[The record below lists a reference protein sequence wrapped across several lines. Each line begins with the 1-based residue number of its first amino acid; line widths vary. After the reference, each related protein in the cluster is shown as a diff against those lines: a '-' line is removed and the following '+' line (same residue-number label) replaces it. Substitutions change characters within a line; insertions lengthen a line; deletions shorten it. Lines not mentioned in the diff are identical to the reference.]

1 MFEWL
6 DAHAAKH
13 PFSNR
18 RLLQNCMHEFSFA
31 TKTWKEIQ
39 ATGFI
44 PSVRS
49 CPAWA
54 KDDTHVV
61 SGSLPE
67 EVGMGTLAT
76 TIR

>member
-1 MFEWL
+1 MRMRL
-6 DAHAAKH
+6 NS
-13 PFSNR
+13 PFFAYR
-18 RLLQNCMHEFSFA
+18 WLLQNCMHEFSFA

-61 SGSLPE
+61 SGSLLE
-67 EVGMGTLAT
+67 EVEVAT
-76 TIR
+76 SATMIS